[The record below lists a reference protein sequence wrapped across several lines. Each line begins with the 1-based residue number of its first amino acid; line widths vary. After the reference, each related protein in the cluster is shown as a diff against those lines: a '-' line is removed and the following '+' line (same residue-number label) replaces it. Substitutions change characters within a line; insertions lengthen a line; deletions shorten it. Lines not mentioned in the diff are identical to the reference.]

1 MADRPGNHKALEEIL
16 SATNPEVTARL
27 DGFRVWWEERGY
39 LFVRC
44 MISRRVAAHLR
55 DDVCQDV
62 AFVLMKAV
70 RDGKYTY
77 QDGKPFETFVSTI
90 TKREIIKT
98 YQASGHQTSL
108 VEMPQSLKDDSQD
121 GSFSELEQQEL
132 YNVALDRLKTLPPRR
147 REVLTLWFQHGLS
160 LHEVSEKLGITY
172 ELARKEKSLALR
184 ELRQKMSRDL
194 GWTD

>member
-16 SATNPEVTARL
+16 SATNPEVQERL
-27 DGFRVWWEERGY
+27 DGFIEWWEERGHLY
-39 LFVRC
+39 VRC
-44 MISRRVAAHLR
+44 MVSHRVAAYLR

-62 AFVLMKAV
+62 ALVAMKAV
-70 RDGKYTY
+70 KEGKYTY

-98 YQASGHQTSL
+98 YKASVQQTSL

-121 GSFSELEQQEL
+121 GCFSELEQHEL
-132 YNVALDRLKTLPPRR
+132 FIAALDQLKTLPPRR
-147 REVLTLWFQHGLS
+147 RKVLTLWFEHGLS
-160 LHEVSEKLGITY
+160 LQDISEQLGITY